1 MICKQSKYIVFTNK
15 VIYCIINRMVKNIK
29 ISTVLQ
35 LTQVIVIQVD
45 VLAIYFTYR
54 GVKTHGKENLE
65 QT

>member
-35 LTQVIVIQVD
+35 LTLVIVIQVD